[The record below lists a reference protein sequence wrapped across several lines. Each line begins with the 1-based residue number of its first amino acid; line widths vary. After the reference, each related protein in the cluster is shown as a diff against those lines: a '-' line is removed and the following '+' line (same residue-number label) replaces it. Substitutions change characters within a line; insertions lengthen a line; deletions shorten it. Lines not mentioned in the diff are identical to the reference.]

1 MDCRCN
7 ENRQG
12 AGGVVVVGLWGVRG
26 DVGMGCVVFVSSGGL
41 VRVAMGIGGGGAAV
55 VAVVVRCGGW
65 VASAVVGVEVGG
77 VEVGTSGRWWSF
89 AVVSCRLGGVV
100 WLCDP
105 TASSRGVHGV
115 V

>member
-41 VRVAMGIGGGGAAV
+41 VRVAMGIGGGGVAV
-55 VAVVVRCGGW
+55 VAVAVRSGGW
-65 VASAVVGVEVGG
+65 VVREVEGAEVGG
-77 VEVGTSGRWWSF
+77 AEVGTSGRCGSS
-89 AVVSCRLGGVV
+89 AVVSCRLGLMV
-100 WLCDP
+100 
-105 TASSRGVHGV
+105 
-115 V
+115 

>member
-7 ENRQG
+7 ETRQG

-26 DVGMGCVVFVSSGGL
+26 DVGMGCVVFASSGGL
-41 VRVAMGIGGGGAAV
+41 VRVAMGIGGGGVAV
-55 VAVVVRCGGW
+55 VAGAVRFGGW
-65 VASAVVGVEVGG
+65 GAFGMEVGVAEVGA
-77 VEVGTSGRWWSF
+77 SGRGGSF
-89 AVVSCRLGGVV
+89 AVVSCRWGSFV

-105 TASSRGVHGV
+105 MASARGVHGV